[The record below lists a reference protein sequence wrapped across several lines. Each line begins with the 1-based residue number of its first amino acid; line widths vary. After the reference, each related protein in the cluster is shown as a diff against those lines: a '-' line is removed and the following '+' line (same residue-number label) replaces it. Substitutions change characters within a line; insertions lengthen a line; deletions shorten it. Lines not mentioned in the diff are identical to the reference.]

1 MQRRFHLRPSYLL
14 ATGLLAAHFVVIA
27 SLLIQGFPLWVRAT
41 TAVLLSLN
49 CVYVIWR
56 VALLRAPQSCVALGL
71 DGGSVEL
78 ELRNG
83 QVISAELV
91 FDSVVTPWLTV
102 LTLVQKG
109 KVVPR
114 RLLILPDSLS
124 AESFRVLRV
133 ELRWADAG

>member
-1 MQRRFHLRPSYLL
+1 MVV
-14 ATGLLAAHFVVIA
+14 AT
-27 SLLIQGFPLWVRAT
+27 LLIQGFPLWVKTAT
-41 TAVLLSLN
+41 FALLSLN

-56 VALLRAPQSCVALGL
+56 VALLRSPQSCVAVGL

-83 QVISAELV
+83 QVLSAELAV
-91 FDSVVTPWLTV
+91 DSVVSPWLTM

-109 KVVPR
+109 RWVPR

-124 AESFRVLRV
+124 AESFRALRV
-133 ELRWADAG
+133 ELRWADTG